1 MPWNDIAKKLLPEGS
16 EPQLD
21 SLTQLLEASAGERL
35 QALAVLRFLESLKG
49 PLAGLTE
56 RFRFLAQTCG
66 SWSAAKLALSLLREP
81 LATPSQELHQAL
93 RSNHCVP
100 AAIRLCEALRQS
112 GCQDEARRLLALEAA
127 ALLSD
132 GARQQ
137 VELLQ
142 HLLESATP
150 EALESLAYLARQLR
164 LVGWEACGSWG
175 LVEDP
180 QRGLVI
186 NDGAHPEQREAFG
199 MTYTSEPICLEG
211 QIRSRLQFMARLEI
225 LGLTDRCHLE
235 VSSDGQ
241 EWVKLTKF
249 DGVQEWANR
258 EVDLSAFDGQTIR
271 LRFHVISG
279 HDRQGGGVFLDRLCL
294 TGVLPDRSLALGWQT
309 QGWEKDV
316 VVSGSEVP
324 WACSSP
330 DDNHL
335 TSLPIALDAIDSP
348 TLLLSY
354 RLQTSSLYE
363 RCGLEL
369 KVDDQDWQEVTI
381 FETGEGRRTIDLAP
395 YQGSSVRLRFSTN
408 LNPRRP
414 GDGFYLTR
422 LKLVGTGTSHTC
434 HRLAPL
440 DGSPEDG
447 QPQREALRQ
456 LALAGRFEE
465 LGHLARLVEQLK
477 SVACALSFL
486 PHLQNEQD
494 LRALLVLHLAFKERA
509 GDLFEQ
515 LRASSRPDED
525 LERLARLMVLTGPEG
540 YLGARDLL
548 GEGLFSPGEVDA
560 NIDFYLELAR
570 VWGVEMAESAFNVLL
585 VPVAAES
592 LAERRQAFA
601 QLVTA
606 CPDEPDEALRDWGLV
621 TRWTGEQSLGEAMGC
636 FVEQL
641 AAEGQEK
648 ARDHLAQAQRVA
660 S

>member
-1 MPWNDIAKKLLPEGS
+1 MPWNDIANKLLPEGT
-16 EPQLD
+16 EPQLE
-21 SLTQLLEASAGERL
+21 SLAQLLEASAGERL
-35 QALAVLRFLESLKG
+35 QSLAVLRFLESLKG
-49 PLAGLTE
+49 PLDGLTE

-81 LATPSQELHQAL
+81 LETPSQELHQAL

-112 GCQDEARRLLALEAA
+112 GCQDQERRLLALEAA

-142 HLLESATP
+142 HLLDSAPLET
-150 EALESLAYLARQLR
+150 LESLAFLARQLR

-186 NDGAHPEQREAFG
+186 NDGAHPDRREAFG
-199 MTYTSEPICLEG
+199 MTFTSEPISLEG
-211 QIRSRLQFMARLEI
+211 QIRSKLQFMAKVEI

-241 EWVKLTKF
+241 EWVKLVKF
-249 DGVQEWANR
+249 DGSQPWSSR
-258 EVDLSAFDGQTIR
+258 EVDLSAYDGQTIR

-279 HDRQGGGVFLDRLCL
+279 HDRQGGGVYLDRLCL
-294 TGVLPDRSLALGWQT
+294 TGVLPDRSLALGWQA
-309 QGWEKDV
+309 QAWERDV
-316 VVSGSEVP
+316 VVAGSEIP
-324 WACSSP
+324 WACTSG

-335 TSLPIALDAIDSP
+335 TSQPIVLDSIGSP

-363 RCGLEL
+363 RCQLEL
-369 KVDDQDWQEVTI
+369 QVDEQDWQEVSA
-381 FETGEGRRTIDLAP
+381 FESGEGRRTIDLAP
-395 YQGSSVRLRFSTN
+395 YGGRTVRLRFSTN

-414 GDGFYLTR
+414 GDGFFLTR
-422 LKLVGTGTSHTC
+422 LKLVGTGASHSC
-434 HRLAPL
+434 HRMAPL

-447 QPQREALRQ
+447 QPQREGLRQ

-465 LGHLARLVEQLK
+465 LGHLARLVAQLK

-486 PHLQNEQD
+486 PHLQTEQD
-494 LRALLVLHLAFKERA
+494 LQALLVLHLAFKEQA
-509 GDLFEQ
+509 GELFER
-515 LRASSRPDED
+515 LRASSRGDED
-525 LERLARLMVLTGPEG
+525 LERLARLMVLTGPDG
-540 YLGARDLL
+540 YLAARDLL
-548 GEGLFSPGEVDA
+548 GEGLLAAGEVDA
-560 NIDFYLELAR
+560 NIDLYLELAR
-570 VWGVEMAESAFNVLL
+570 LWGVDLAESAFNLLL

-592 LAERRQAFA
+592 LAERRQAFV
-601 QLVTA
+601 QLVQA
-606 CPDEPDEALRDWGLV
+606 CPDEPDDALRDWGLV
-621 TRWTGEQSLGEAMGC
+621 TRWTGDQSLGEAVGS
-636 FVEQL
+636 FVTRLE
-641 AAEGQEK
+641 AEGQEK
-648 ARDHLAQAQRVA
+648 ARNHLAQAQRVA